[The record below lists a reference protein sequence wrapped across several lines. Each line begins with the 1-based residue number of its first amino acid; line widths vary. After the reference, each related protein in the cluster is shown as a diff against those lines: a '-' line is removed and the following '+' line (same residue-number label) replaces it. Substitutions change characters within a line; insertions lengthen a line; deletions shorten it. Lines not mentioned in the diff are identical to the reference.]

1 MPWQWPRAAGVPI
14 ENPLQWS
21 MEEQNLDKI
30 RRLMDQVQPELPAA
44 GQVEFKNVFGAVG
57 GYVDGRIFISCGRF
71 GVALRL
77 PPESLSALFQEKD
90 VEHLRYFPKGHIKK
104 EYAVL
109 PERILEDSG
118 RFRGLVN
125 ESVRYARSS

>member
-1 MPWQWPRAAGVPI
+1 MD
-14 ENPLQWS
+14 
-21 MEEQNLDKI
+21 EQNLDKI